1 MKLAQKKRDDNL
13 KLANRIKSNEA
24 PTVHRICINKS
35 HRSRTLHLLV
45 GVGNN
50 LVEGLVNT
58 KTSMLVISTSVVREL
73 GIMHSII
80 GMESYKTASRII
92 TQNLGRMNEITI
104 KVGKVQC
111 LMTFMVVDIDSYDL
125 LFKLNFLIKIETIV
139 DVKKGTIQVK

>member
-1 MKLAQKKRDDNL
+1 VKLAQKKRDDNL
-13 KLANRIKSNEA
+13 KLANLIKSNEA

-58 KTSMLVISTSVVREL
+58 RTSMLVISTSVVREL

>member
-13 KLANRIKSNEA
+13 KLANLIKSNEA

-58 KTSMLVISTSVVREL
+58 RTSMLVISTSVVREL

>member
-1 MKLAQKKRDDNL
+1 
-13 KLANRIKSNEA
+13 
-24 PTVHRICINKS
+24 
-35 HRSRTLHLLV
+35 
-45 GVGNN
+45 
-50 LVEGLVNT
+50 
-58 KTSMLVISTSVVREL
+58 
-73 GIMHSII
+73 
-80 GMESYKTASRII
+80 MESYKTASRII

>member
-58 KTSMLVISTSVVREL
+58 RTSMLVISTSVVREL

-80 GMESYKTASRII
+80 GMESYKTATRII

>member
-1 MKLAQKKRDDNL
+1 VKLAQKKRDDNL

-58 KTSMLVISTSVVREL
+58 RTSMLVISTSVVREL

-80 GMESYKTASRII
+80 GMESYKTATRII